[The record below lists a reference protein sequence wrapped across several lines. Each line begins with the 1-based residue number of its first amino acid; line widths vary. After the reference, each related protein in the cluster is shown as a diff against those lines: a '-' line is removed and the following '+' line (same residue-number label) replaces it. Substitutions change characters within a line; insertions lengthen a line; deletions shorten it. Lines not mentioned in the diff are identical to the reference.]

1 MDGRQEWNRRLFES
15 LTSNRLSRNKY
26 FSQFANDW
34 FKAVHKR
41 YRIVASLK
49 KEAGRL
55 GSLDGTVCWISNTG
69 DGPIFHLESA
79 PLQYSSE
86 VALQTHEWDWLA
98 KQEEIRALLQS
109 NPREGLPG

>member
-41 YRIVASLK
+41 YLIVASLK
-49 KEAGRL
+49 KEAGRR
-55 GSLDGTVCWISNTG
+55 GSLEGTVG
-69 DGPIFHLESA
+69 
-79 PLQYSSE
+79 
-86 VALQTHEWDWLA
+86 
-98 KQEEIRALLQS
+98 
-109 NPREGLPG
+109 